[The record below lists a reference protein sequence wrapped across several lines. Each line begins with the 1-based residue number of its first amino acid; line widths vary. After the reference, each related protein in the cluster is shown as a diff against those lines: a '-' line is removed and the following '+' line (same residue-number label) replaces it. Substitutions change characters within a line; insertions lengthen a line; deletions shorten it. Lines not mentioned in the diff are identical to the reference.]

1 MLKKI
6 SAKQDEKIE
15 AAEQA
20 KLATDVGEL
29 YQAAI
34 SGKLADHAAVNDD
47 EVREVAFGLT
57 VLRQMTDH
65 HLKKFEADRDLT
77 RLPSSGLCEASR
89 IIDALTTGNDH
100 VIFRYIKGLR
110 ASRKR
115 SDQECHKMLGGL
127 VHAYAEAKAKGKKP
141 NIRKAALAVV
151 EFIEPNGRFDDEQ
164 LRRWARM
171 DVSRHTE
178 RFLNDAKASAGDRP
192 LAEEVLKVGRLHF
205 WRHWTTPSVKSG

>member
-20 KLATDVGEL
+20 QLAADVIDI

-34 SGKLADHAAVNDD
+34 SGKLADRGPVDD
-47 EVREVAFGLT
+47 EVREVAFGLAI
-57 VLRQMTDH
+57 LRQITDH
-65 HLKKFEADRDLT
+65 YLKKFEADPDVT
-77 RLPSSGLCEASR
+77 RLPSSGLCDASR
-89 IIDALTTGNDH
+89 IIDALTTGKDH
-100 VIFRYIKGLR
+100 VIFRYIRGLR

-115 SDQECHKMLGGL
+115 GDQECHEMLGGL
-127 VHAYAEAKAKGKKP
+127 VSAYAKAKGQKTS
-141 NIRKAALAVV
+141 IREAALAVV
-151 EFIEPNGRFDDEQ
+151 EFIEPDGRFDDEQ

-171 DVSRHTE
+171 DVSRYTE
-178 RFLNDAKASAGDRP
+178 RFLNEAKASAGDRP

-205 WRHWTTPSVKSG
+205 WRYWTTPSGKSG